1 MPRSLRRLARKVRE
15 INRRYR
21 EPRIAMSGTVRVALL
36 ALRIYLLALVV
47 LMVVKFV
54 LLLGAGSAAPG
65 G

>member
-54 LLLGAGSAAPG
+54 LLLGAGSTAPG

>member
-1 MPRSLRRLARKVRE
+1 MPRSLRRLLRKVRE

-21 EPRIAMSGTVRVALL
+21 EPRIAMSGTVRAALL

-47 LMVVKFV
+47 LMICKFV
-54 LLLGAGSAAPG
+54 LLLGSGAAPG